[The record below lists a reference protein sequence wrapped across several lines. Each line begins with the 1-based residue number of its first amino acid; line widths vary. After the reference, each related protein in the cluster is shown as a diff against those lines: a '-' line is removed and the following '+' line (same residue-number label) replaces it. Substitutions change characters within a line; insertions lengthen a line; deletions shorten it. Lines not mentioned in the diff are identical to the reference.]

1 MDYFNIDYFWLVI
14 GNKIYGSVFIYLKIM
29 VLFVNMDIE
38 RNKFINRKIVIV
50 WVFLKYCIRLY
61 IFDVVFDIYFGVFEF
76 SVYSDMYWVFGFF
89 GVIFMNEN
97 WVFWDIRF
105 CGIFV
110 DYSID

>member
-50 WVFLKYCIRLY
+50 W
-61 IFDVVFDIYFGVFEF
+61 
-76 SVYSDMYWVFGFF
+76 FF
-89 GVIFMNEN
+89 
-97 WVFWDIRF
+97 
-105 CGIFV
+105 
-110 DYSID
+110 